1 LLSLLWLPM
10 KKESCPTIAC
20 ISLVATK
27 WKKGLWAFAMNLLVE
42 AAFGRN
48 VTCPTR
54 DPIWWYVSVSPISH
68 FGFCS
73 RLASEPPVLVFEWSQ
88 CATCKHASYL
98 AHTAECCTVPW
109 QVFPSVSFFLRML
122 LGACD
127 WIRRVSLTLIGILV
141 FKRIFSFRFGTHF
154 LGIFWSH
161 LSRWVLHSNFGRK
174 RVLKPSQELFGSW
187 SRSDGIK
194 LGS

>member
-1 LLSLLWLPM
+1 M

-88 CATCKHASYL
+88 CATCKQASYL
-98 AHTAECCTVPW
+98 AQLSVVRRTVRC

-122 LGACD
+122 FGCVWLDKKGIANTNRYFGFQTYLFLS
-127 WIRRVSLTLIGILV
+127 IRNS
-141 FKRIFSFRFGTHF
+141 
-154 LGIFWSH
+154 
-161 LSRWVLHSNFGRK
+161 
-174 RVLKPSQELFGSW
+174 LFGDFLITSF
-187 SRSDGIK
+187 S
-194 LGS
+194 LGPTL